1 MMRDLRTTLL
11 SPGCFLAALH
21 ADQVASAEGASS
33 PVLPQHGPSTPHVEA
48 LCSAAPQPF
57 LALDSA
63 GTPVPIAPHGIISKI
78 LQEDGSREEEGVPW
92 LQRSAFWWC
101 LL

>member
-1 MMRDLRTTLL
+1 MRDLRTTFL

-21 ADQVASAEGASS
+21 ADQVVSAEGSSS
-33 PVLPQHGPSTPHVEA
+33 PVLPQPGSSTPQVEA

-57 LALDSA
+57 LALDYE
-63 GTPVPIAPHGIISKI
+63 GTPVPIARHGIISKI
-78 LQEDGSREEEGVPW
+78 LQEDGSRDEEGVPW
-92 LQRSAFWWC
+92 LQRSVFWWC